1 MDIRCLKKDVK
12 LKFYLNVVFNILVR
26 LKLTQIQHA
35 NDHIADSQSQ
45 HKIAESS
52 KKLTET
58 GKKQITGK
66 CDKKYKK
73 MLKPAASFSL
83 Q

>member
-35 NDHIADSQSQ
+35 NDHIADSKSQ

-58 GKKQITGK
+58 GKKQIK
-66 CDKKYKK
+66 CDKKCKK
-73 MLKPAASFSL
+73 TLKPAASFSL

>member
-1 MDIRCLKKDVK
+1 M
-12 LKFYLNVVFNILVR
+12 FNILVR

-45 HKIAESS
+45 HKITESF

-58 GKKQITGK
+58 GKKQIE
-66 CDKKYKK
+66 CHKKYKK
-73 MLKPAASFSL
+73 TT
-83 Q
+83 